1 MAINVLGLA
10 LIYCVAFDFT
20 QTANFAAK
28 GKKQNSPLWLV
39 SFAYA
44 CPTVPSLLF
53 THAKHVPMALIK
65 IDVPQALSE
74 KFAHSQT

>member
-10 LIYCVAFDFT
+10 LIYCVPFDFA
-20 QTANFAAK
+20 QSANFAAK
-28 GKKQNSPLWLV
+28 GKMENSPLCLCLYFPHCAV
-39 SFAYA
+39 
-44 CPTVPSLLF
+44 LLF